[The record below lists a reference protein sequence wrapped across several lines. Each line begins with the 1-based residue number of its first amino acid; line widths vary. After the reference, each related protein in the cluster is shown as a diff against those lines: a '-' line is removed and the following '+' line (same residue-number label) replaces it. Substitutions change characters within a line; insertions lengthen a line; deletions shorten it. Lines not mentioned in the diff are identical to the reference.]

1 MGSGVVLYSI
11 GSLTLDTRP
20 FSVDDVARSA
30 AADFATKPLMGSLPG
45 REFMGEGDD
54 KITLSGQLLPFK
66 TGGLT
71 ELEVAH
77 GFRRS
82 GQRLPVMRG
91 DGKMFGWFA
100 IESIQEN
107 HSDLMRD
114 GVGFVVKH
122 TISLVKVGPEGASPN
137 IIGSILSLF
146 GAMGR

>member
-1 MGSGVVLYSI
+1 MLYQI

-20 FSVDDVARSA
+20 FNADEMGRA
-30 AADFATKPLMGSLPG
+30 ATADYAVKPLIGTLPG

-77 GFRRS
+77 GFRQS
-82 GQRLPVMRG
+82 GQRLPLMRG

-100 IESIQEN
+100 IESIQET
-107 HSDLMRD
+107 HRDLMRD
-114 GVGFVVKH
+114 GVGFTVKH
-122 TISLVKVGPEGASPN
+122 SIVLVKVGPEGASPN
-137 IIGSILSLF
+137 IIGSLLSLF
-146 GAMGR
+146 GVMGR

>member
-1 MGSGVVLYSI
+1 MLYQI

-20 FSVDDVARSA
+20 FNADEMGRSA
-30 AADFATKPLMGSLPG
+30 GADFAVKSLIGTLPG

-71 ELEVAH
+71 ELDMAH
-77 GFRRS
+77 EFRRS

-91 DGKMFGWFA
+91 DGKMYGWFA
-100 IESIQEN
+100 IESVEES
-107 HSDLMRD
+107 HSELMRN

-122 TISLVKVGPEGASPN
+122 SISLIKVGPEGASPN
-137 IIGSILSLF
+137 ILGTILSLF
-146 GAMGR
+146 NAVGR

>member
-1 MGSGVVLYSI
+1 MLYQI

-20 FSVDDVARSA
+20 FNADEMGRSA
-30 AADFATKPLMGSLPG
+30 SADFAVKPLIGTLPG
-45 REFMGEGDD
+45 REFIGEGDD

-71 ELEVAH
+71 EVEVAH
-77 GFRRS
+77 GFRQS

-100 IESIQEN
+100 IESIQETHRELDRN
-107 HSDLMRD
+107 
-114 GVGFVVKH
+114 GVGWIVKY
-122 TISLVKVGPEGASPN
+122 TISLVKVGPEGASQN

-146 GAMGR
+146 NVMGR

>member
-1 MGSGVVLYSI
+1 MLYQI

-20 FSVDDVARSA
+20 FNIDNASRSA
-30 AADFATKPLMGSLPG
+30 SADFATKALIGTLPG

-54 KITLSGQLLPFK
+54 NLSLSGQLLPFK

-91 DGKMFGWFA
+91 DGKMMGWFA
-100 IESIQEN
+100 ITAIQED
-107 HSDLMRD
+107 HSELSRF
-114 GVGFVVKH
+114 GVGFVLRH
-122 TISLVKVGPEGASPN
+122 SISLVKVGPEGASPS
-137 IIGSILSLF
+137 IIGTILSLF
-146 GAMGR
+146 TIMRN

>member
-1 MGSGVVLYSI
+1 MLYQI

-20 FSVDDVARSA
+20 FNADEMSRSA
-30 AADFATKPLMGSLPG
+30 SADFAVKPLMGTLPG

-54 KITLSGQLLPFK
+54 KLSLSGQLLPLK

-77 GFRRS
+77 GFRQS

-100 IESIQEN
+100 IESIQET
-107 HSDLMRD
+107 HMDLMAD
-114 GVGFVVKH
+114 GVGFRVKH
-122 TISLVKVGPEGASPN
+122 SIALIKVGPEGASTN

-146 GAMGR
+146 GVTGL